1 MKCPKC
7 GFANNRPVTRC
18 VKCGAGLPGEQRTST
33 EQETAQQARPL
44 IPEWRK
50 EVTRKAHEY
59 GERKKVLTTPP
70 GPLKEHGSD
79 SEPATPEVPV
89 LHKPEIPA
97 SVESE
102 PVRTTP
108 EVFPSQ
114 MKSSSEPLIQQSQ
127 PHRRLE
133 FDLQEI
139 TPPDPELDSDTTEE
153 PSLYL
158 GRRLASLLVDHAIL
172 GGLAYAVA
180 FFCHEVLSY
189 DLKSVFE
196 SAPLPSLGAILLF
209 HFLYYLYF
217 HKIARQTP
225 GQVFFSLEVR
235 DPLSGGI
242 ASGKVFIRWAALVL
256 LNVLNL
262 LPLLFGKNFLLLDRL
277 SGTQVR
283 SFKEKH

>member
-7 GFANNRPVTRC
+7 GFTNNRSVTRC
-18 VKCGAGLPGEQRTST
+18 VKCGAGFPGEQRTST
-33 EQETAQQARPL
+33 EQETAQQARPSV
-44 IPEWRK
+44 PEWRK
-50 EVTRKAHEY
+50 EVTRKAREY

-70 GPLKEHGSD
+70 RPLKEQGSD
-79 SEPATPEVPV
+79 SEPATPEAPA
-89 LHKPEIPA
+89 LHKREIPA

-102 PVRTTP
+102 PARTTP

-114 MKSSSEPLIQQSQ
+114 TKSSSEPLIQQSQ

-139 TPPDPELDSDTTEE
+139 APPDAELDSDTSEE

-172 GGLAYAVA
+172 GGLAYALA
-180 FFCHEVLSY
+180 FFCREVLSY
-189 DLKSVFE
+189 DLKTIYE
-196 SAPLPSLGAILLF
+196 SAPLPIIGAILLF
-209 HFLYYLYF
+209 HFLYYFYF
-217 HKIARQTP
+217 HKTARQTP

-242 ASGKVFIRWAALVL
+242 ASGKVFTRWAALVF

-262 LPLLFGKNFLLLDRL
+262 LPLLFGKSFLLLDRL
-277 SGTQVR
+277 SGTEVR
-283 SFKEKH
+283 SFKEK